1 MIPPN
6 PQEFA
11 MNMLKEQAGDN
22 PVLNNAMK
30 MANQDNFKGIEQLAR
45 NVCNDMGISPEKIMQ
60 QASNQIQQILRQ
72 FGIR

>member
-1 MIPPN
+1 MIPQN

-30 MANQDNFKGIEQLAR
+30 MANQGDFKGIEQLAR
-45 NVCNDMGISPEKIMQ
+45 NICNERGISPENIMQ
-60 QASNQIQQILRQ
+60 RAMHQ
-72 FGIR
+72 FGMM